1 MLKRGTP
8 ELTKEAEAKILD
20 YYLQM
25 RNVESEEM
33 ITVTPRQLEG
43 IIRLST
49 ARARLLMKDK
59 VEEEDAERAIF

>member
-1 MLKRGTP
+1 
-8 ELTKEAEAKILD
+8 
-20 YYLQM
+20 M

-59 VEEEDAERAIF
+59 VDEEDTERAIFSNSKYASRCRS